1 MERRTMSKKF
11 LPDGMLREDRTVFLN
26 ERMRNVKPSICVDRA
41 KIVTESYQETIGQS
55 SIIRRAKALKKTL
68 EEMIIFIDEEE
79 LIVGNHGSRPRSAP
93 IYPEFGSLS
102 KKELDLMPTRQVDTL
117 QITEEDKRFLLEDIY
132 PQWVDKNTGDIAR
145 HYIDE
150 RDMQVLN
157 SANRVF
163 DPLSRTRSGFGH
175 YIPNIQYVLENGF
188 EKIETD
194 AKKHREKL
202 DPNSP
207 DYIAKKDFYDAVLIV
222 VEGVR
227 NHSLRFSILAK
238 EMAEK
243 ETSARR
249 KAELLLISKNCLNV
263 PYKAATSFFE
273 ALQSYW
279 FTIMI
284 DYISQNGSAIS
295 AGRFDQYIEPFYRN
309 DLLAGTVV
317 REEAREM
324 LEALWIKHSDVIK
337 AGTFNSA
344 RNNGGFATT
353 INVVLAGV
361 DENGKDMVS
370 DFSYLCLDAE
380 SSVFNS
386 EPNVSIRVHPNTPN
400 RFLMRVLE
408 ILVEKE
414 GGKLPM
420 FSDTGII
427 AGLLAD
433 GASLEDARNYAIV
446 GCVEPTPSGNTMGM
460 TNSSYFNMAKCLE
473 LALNDGVCMLT
484 GEQLGPKTGDPEYFA
499 TIEDVKTAYAKQI
512 DYFVEM
518 MVRTLNAIERLHI
531 DHTPHIY
538 CSMLLDGC
546 LESGKDCT
554 EGGAKYN
561 YIGVNGV
568 GVADVGDSLCAI
580 EHVVFTTQQSS
591 MKDLVSGLK
600 SNFTADPKLQQIL
613 VNDAPKY
620 GNDIDKAD
628 FFVAWAAKQYCDSVS
643 KHKDVR
649 RGAYRPGLFCLSS
662 NTPLGRQVAALPSG
676 RLSGTPLADG
686 GISPKHGMD
695 MSGPTAAAKS
705 IAKLDHIKAVN
716 GVNFNLKFLPTVLK
730 TSEDRQKLIDLI
742 RAYFTLDAFHI
753 QFNVLT
759 AEKLHEAKKHPEK
772 HRSLVVRVAGY
783 SAFFVELDGEIQD
796 EIIART
802 TQNV

>member
-1 MERRTMSKKF
+1 MSSKCF
-11 LPDGMLREDRTVFLN
+11 LPQGISREERTEFLN
-26 ERMRNVKPSICVDRA
+26 SRMRTVKPSICTDRA
-41 KIVTESYQETIGQS
+41 KIVTQSYENSIGESAV
-55 SIIRRAKALKKTL
+55 IRRAKALKQTL
-68 EEMIIFIDEEE
+68 EEMHIFIDEEE

-102 KKELDLMPTRQVDTL
+102 KKELDMMPTRQVDTL
-117 QITEEDKRFLLEDIY
+117 QITDEDKAFLLEQIY
-132 PQWVDKNTGDIAR
+132 PKWVNHNTGDIAK
-145 HYIDE
+145 HYINSD
-150 RDMQVLN
+150 DMKVL
-157 SANRVF
+157 SSPNRVF

-175 YIPNIQYVLENGF
+175 YIPNIQYVLNNGF
-188 EKIETD
+188 ERIEKDALRYLADLDEETYD
-194 AKKHREKL
+194 YLEKKNFYQAILIVIDGIKAYGKRFSDLAKK
-202 DPNSP
+202 
-207 DYIAKKDFYDAVLIV
+207 
-222 VEGVR
+222 
-227 NHSLRFSILAK
+227 
-238 EMAEK
+238 MAISESN
-243 ETSARR
+243 ERR
-249 KAELLLISKNCLNV
+249 KEELLLISENCINV
-263 PYKAATSFFE
+263 PYKPSKSFYE

-295 AGRFDQYIEPFYRN
+295 AGRFDQYMEPYYQSDIN
-309 DLLAGTVV
+309 SGKIV

-324 LEALWIKHSDVIK
+324 LEALWVKHSDVIK

-353 INVVLAGV
+353 INMVLGGI
-361 DENGKDMVS
+361 DKFGKDAVT

-386 EPNVSIRVHPNTPN
+386 EPNVSIRVHPRTPN
-400 RFLMRVLE
+400 EFLMRVLE
-408 ILVEKE
+408 ILVKKE

-433 GASLEDARNYAIV
+433 GASVEDARDYAIV

-484 GEQLGPKTGDPEYFA
+484 GEQLGPKTGEALTF
-499 TIEDVKTAYAKQI
+499 TSIEDVKKAYSKQI
-512 DYFVEM
+512 DYFVDM

-531 DHTPHIY
+531 DYTPHIY

-546 LESGKDCT
+546 LETGKDCT
-554 EGGAKYN
+554 AGGAKYN

-580 EHVVFTTQQSS
+580 DELVFSS
-591 MKDLVSGLK
+591 KRISMEDLVIGMK
-600 SNFTADPKLQQIL
+600 NNFSDKPELQHIL
-613 VNDAPKY
+613 INGAPKY
-620 GNDIDKAD
+620 GNDIDEVD
-628 FFVAWAAKQYCDSVS
+628 NYVSWAALQYCNSVS
-643 KHKDVR
+643 RNRDIR
-649 RGAYRPGLFCLSS
+649 GGAYRPGLFCLSS

-676 RLSGTPLADG
+676 RASGTPLADG

-695 MSGPTAAAKS
+695 ILGPTAAAKS

-730 TSEDRQKLIDLI
+730 KQEDRQKLLDLI
-742 RAYFTLDAFHI
+742 RTYFTLDSFHI
-753 QFNVLT
+753 QFNVL
-759 AEKLHEAKKHPEK
+759 AAGKLLEAKKNPEK
-772 HRSLVVRVAGY
+772 FRGLVVRVAGY

-802 TQNV
+802 TQAV